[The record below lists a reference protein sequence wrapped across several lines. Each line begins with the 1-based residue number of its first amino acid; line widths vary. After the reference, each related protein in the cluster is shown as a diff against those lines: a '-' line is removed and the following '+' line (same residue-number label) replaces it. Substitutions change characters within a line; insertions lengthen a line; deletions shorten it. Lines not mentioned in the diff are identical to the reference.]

1 MYLEKFET
9 MEVMMLMSIINM
21 KLRND
26 FSGDL
31 DDLAKTHAIDR
42 RLLETKLATADL
54 KFDSTLGRFL

>member
-1 MYLEKFET
+1 
-9 MEVMMLMSIINM
+9 MSIINM